1 MSRGPGLLAH
11 GEFISLSSA
20 QKRKKCYPKKQQGAG
35 TVCASPAKH
44 RLTVCRSPLIALS
57 RISNSTMGLHRT
69 CHFCTLIDALK
80 QTEVSHGKQSLR
92 KLKKKKR
99 MTKLGYIYSSW
110 LMAGVLRGVLGS
122 AQELYPHIAGHRGS
136 GCCRP
141 GTQCEGSLAQGKIKV
156 FVQSCREFQWK
167 RNIQEDSDCLR
178 AGGIQFQVWSRS
190 DSSQSDP
197 HTPQITSTQNQSTR
211 TP

>member
-1 MSRGPGLLAH
+1 MTQSKPNGMSRGPGLLAH

-92 KLKKKKR
+92 KLKKKKKDDKIR
-99 MTKLGYIYSSW
+99 LHIFLLADGWSAARRAGISSGAVPTYCW
-110 LMAGVLRGVLGS
+110 
-122 AQELYPHIAGHRGS
+122 
-136 GCCRP
+136 
-141 GTQCEGSLAQGKIKV
+141 AQG
-156 FVQSCREFQWK
+156 FWLLQA
-167 RNIQEDSDCLR
+167 RN
-178 AGGIQFQVWSRS
+178 
-190 DSSQSDP
+190 
-197 HTPQITSTQNQSTR
+197 TM
-211 TP
+211 